1 MKKANISNLII
12 VIGFLLLVFLPPLM
26 VNRETGKISETEN
39 RFLAPFPEL
48 LNEDGKLVDGFKGG
62 FEDWLNDNIGYRK
75 QFVKLS
81 SNIQYNLL
89 HKSPSEKVQ
98 IGKDGWFFYTL
109 DNNIEIA
116 KGTYGINKE
125 LLENI
130 KTTQEELQK
139 YFDEKGI
146 EYVLVLPTS
155 KVSIYPEKISGG
167 QYSVIETPVDIV
179 SDYLRENTT
188 IHVVDLKDQLLAE
201 KKNRQVFF
209 KTDTHWTE
217 EGAYVAYRTIINDFN
232 KSGLIDS
239 KPVEVTLRED
249 YRRGEFSAMM
259 GDSELLPKEKY
270 NATEIISQAAERVS
284 EGEQFDR
291 LNQMKDNL
299 SLSNV
304 YQYKNKTINDNK
316 ILIYGDSMF
325 GGWNMTELLAENF
338 SELTFAW
345 INQGNF
351 QNQIDK
357 KMINDLNPDIVVLEI
372 TERYINQLGN
382 KLNYVNLY
390 GTLNNPKAQ
399 IISHTA
405 PTTIK
410 VDQTYNIDITVKN
423 TGDEKWS
430 EKSSIRLGIWQDGV
444 DHGYRINIPEGTE
457 ISPGEEYTFTLSGF
471 VAPPR
476 DSTYLEF
483 QMLQEGVS
491 YFGEK
496 ERVDIQ
502 VNQ

>member
-1 MKKANISNLII
+1 MKKTNISNLIV
-12 VIGFLLLVFLPPLM
+12 VIAFLLLIFLPPLM
-26 VNRETGKISETEN
+26 MNRESGKISETEN
-39 RFLAPFPEL
+39 RYLAPFPKI
-48 LNEDGKLVDGFKGG
+48 LNEDGELVDGFKGS
-62 FEDWLNDNIGYRK
+62 FENWLNDNIGYRN
-75 QFVKLS
+75 QFVKTS

-130 KTTQEELQK
+130 KNTQEELQK
-139 YFDEKGI
+139 YFNEKGI
-146 EYVLVLPTS
+146 EYVLVLPPS

-167 QYSVIETPVDIV
+167 QYSLMKTPVDIV
-179 SDYLRENTT
+179 SEYLREHTT
-188 IHVVDLKDQLLAE
+188 IHVIDMKEQLLEA

-217 EGAYVAYRTIINDFN
+217 EGAYVGYKKIINDFN
-232 KSGLIDS
+232 KFGFVTS
-239 KPVEVTLRED
+239 KPVEITLREE

-270 NATEIISQAAERVS
+270 NATQVVSPKAERVS
-284 EGEQFDR
+284 EGERFNR
-291 LNQMKDNL
+291 LSQMNDKL
-299 SLSNV
+299 SFSSI
-304 YQYKNKTINDNK
+304 YQYKNKTISENK

-325 GGWNMTELLAENF
+325 ESWNMKELLAEHF
-338 SELTFAW
+338 SELTFVRVK
-345 INQGNF
+345 QTDF

-357 KMINDLNPDIVVLEI
+357 EMLDVLDPNIVVLEI

-382 KLNYVNLY
+382 KLNYVNLQ
-390 GTLNNPKAQ
+390 GALSNLQAK
-399 IISHTA
+399 IKSHTA
-405 PTTIK
+405 PTIINA
-410 VDQTYNIDITVKN
+410 DETYNIDITVKN
-423 TGDEKWS
+423 TGNEKWS
-430 EKSSIRLGIWQDGV
+430 EKSNIRLGIWQDGI

-457 ISPGEEYTFTLSGF
+457 IGPGEEHTFTLSGF

-476 DSTYLEF
+476 YNTYLEF
-483 QMLQEGVS
+483 QMLQEGVT
-491 YFGEK
+491 YFGDK

-502 VNQ
+502 VNN